1 MTLHP
6 AGAVSSA
13 ANPLVSIVWFG
24 KNRLQWV
31 EKEVGSI
38 LKQSHV
44 NWQLVV
50 EDGGSTDGTL
60 ECFHNLAE
68 RDRRV
73 VVASA
78 AASGPGEALLRAL
91 RRCKGEYVAFC
102 PRHGG
107 FVANALEFA
116 ALPDIWMG
124 KLVHGG
130 PWGFF
135 HGYGRYRDF
144 SRIVPLVD
152 RLDAVVFAEDARPSL
167 EMLLGRR
174 FSHKLGWPS
183 STPDDGRRGRT
194 GEHIRQANP
203 QLDE

>member
-60 ECFHNLAE
+60 EWFHNLAE

-116 ALPDIWMG
+116 AQILDGSPDAG
-124 KLVHGG
+124 AVACRGL
-130 PWGFF
+130 
-135 HGYGRYRDF
+135 
-144 SRIVPLVD
+144 LVD
-152 RLDAVVFAEDARPSL
+152 SEGEAAPVAFDLVMALFTHLRVAPHNGVV
-167 EMLLGRR
+167 RR
-174 FSHKLGWPS
+174 SALIESG
-183 STPDDGRRGRT
+183 
-194 GEHIRQANP
+194 
-203 QLDE
+203 